1 MKSNELVWRTLAD
14 AALLGNRRWAN
25 LSDLAFQ
32 AGVPVTTAHLATKK
46 LADIGAISRYGGGG
60 FSVVSPDKLLTLLSA
75 WRNLENDTL
84 AFTTAKAFSQVT
96 EKQKMSFA
104 FGGPTAAVFHLGGQ
118 NKVSDFS
125 KTLAYVQ
132 VGDVE
137 SIDWP
142 EGDEVR
148 VLTMDTR
155 AAKTW
160 QGFSS
165 LAQTYADLFATSGW
179 QASEFRL
186 ALREKFVVSRDWDQA
201 EANIE

>member
-14 AALLGNRRWAN
+14 AALTGSRRWAN

-60 FSVVSPDKLLTLLSA
+60 FSVVSPDKLLTLLSG
-75 WRNLENDTL
+75 WRNLENDTI
-84 AFTTAKAFSQVT
+84 ATTTMKAFGQIA
-96 EKQKMSFA
+96 QKRKLTFA
-104 FGGPTAAVFHLGGQ
+104 FGGPTAAVHYLGGQ

-125 KTLAYVQ
+125 KTLAYVEL
-132 VGDVE
+132 VAVE
-137 SIDWP
+137 EIDWP

-148 VLTMDTR
+148 VLEMDSR

-165 LAQTYADLFATSGW
+165 LAQTYADLFASPGW

-186 ALREKFVVSRDWDQA
+186 ALRKKFVNDRDWDQS
-201 EANIE
+201 EAQGD